1 MRKPVTITT
10 GLLTVFAAVWAIGN
24 IDVSIKKR

>member
-1 MRKPVTITT
+1 MRKPVTITA
-10 GLLTVFAAVWAIGN
+10 GLLTVFVALWAIGN